1 MKLLQCVF
9 SLIIGYF
16 FGAFSDVDAQSFI
29 YAKGLKNS
37 TISGGP
43 VVNRFIKTDSHGN
56 SYVVGTFSGIADFD
70 PGPDSV
76 NLASDGMGDIFLAKY
91 DAEGQYVYAKRIG
104 GVEDDVPS
112 GVAIDSMGNVYLAGN
127 LHGPVDFDPGSSTAI
142 MTGKVFIAK
151 YDRLGNYTYS
161 KVLHGSSS
169 LTIQS
174 LTLDFSHNVYITGTF
189 SDTVDFD
196 PDISIAT
203 TAATAPFKDIYFAK
217 YPRRLQR

>member
-1 MKLLQCVF
+1 MFYESSFSIIKAIIMKLLQCVF

-91 DAEGQYVYAKRIG
+91 DAEGQYR
-104 GVEDDVPS
+104 
-112 GVAIDSMGNVYLAGN
+112 
-127 LHGPVDFDPGSSTAI
+127 
-142 MTGKVFIAK
+142 
-151 YDRLGNYTYS
+151 
-161 KVLHGSSS
+161 
-169 LTIQS
+169 
-174 LTLDFSHNVYITGTF
+174 
-189 SDTVDFD
+189 
-196 PDISIAT
+196 
-203 TAATAPFKDIYFAK
+203 
-217 YPRRLQR
+217 